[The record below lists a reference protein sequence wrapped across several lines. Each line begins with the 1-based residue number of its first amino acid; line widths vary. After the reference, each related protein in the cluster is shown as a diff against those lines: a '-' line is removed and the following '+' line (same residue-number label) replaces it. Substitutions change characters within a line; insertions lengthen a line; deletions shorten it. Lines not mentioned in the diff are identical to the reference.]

1 MLEEEKKF
9 LEFLDTAKKEKEK
22 IEKKGAELRE
32 KLYQEIQA
40 KIQENYSKNIE
51 YAQKIL
57 DWARNFYR
65 SEAWG
70 KAKSLIIPARY
81 GDDSEEIHRLI
92 FFSIKG
98 RKYNIPSFSIRDDGL
113 GYCGPIIGKENE
125 GIEVGND
132 MLLSLLES
140 LAGEVPSEIL
150 KQVWESI
157 ESGAVYQTMRESI
170 KWQLEDWKRI
180 SYPSTS

>member
-1 MLEEEKKF
+1 MLEGEKQF

-22 IEKKGAELRE
+22 IEKKGVELRE

-40 KIQENYSKNIE
+40 KIQENYSKSIE

-65 SEAWG
+65 SEAWE
-70 KAKSLIIPARY
+70 KAKSLIVPFRHR
-81 GDDSEEIHRLI
+81 DDNEKHRLI

-125 GIEVGND
+125 GIKVGSD
-132 MLLSLLES
+132 MLLNCLES

-150 KQVWESI
+150 KQAWESI
-157 ESGAVYQTMRESI
+157 ESGAVYQTMQEML
-170 KWQLEDWKRI
+170 KLQLIDWKRV
-180 SYPSTS
+180 SYPSTT